1 MFSNLVAHSHLFAVS
16 GAGKTRLS
24 LEGLCQNW
32 GIYLSCR
39 AKLGGPSGS
48 GDIQEASRVFATMST
63 TKKLVEPSSSADQEK
78 NINAARRA
86 FSQLLCARIFV
97 LEKLLQKMP
106 SNTTAAV
113 ARRRWVLAQILP
125 PWYTQFDIF
134 VTVLKVIRGGDTNVL
149 DQIASDILKGLKERK
164 PSLFPSAKNLFVVVD
179 EAQVAA
185 QGEKGLEYYFRSGD
199 GANPRPILREI
210 IKSLDESGTFSG
222 VILSGTGLSL
232 GIVNTALSSVSAKN
246 IGKHEVFVDTGCFG
260 KEDPSHQSYIN
271 RYLKLSGNDSD
282 RRLLERMQ
290 YWLSGR

>member
-1 MFSNLVAHSHLFAVS
+1 M
-16 GAGKTRLS
+16 
-24 LEGLCQNW
+24 
-32 GIYLSCR
+32 
-39 AKLGGPSGS
+39 
-48 GDIQEASRVFATMST
+48 FATMST

-113 ARRRWVLAQILP
+113 ARRRWVFAQILP

-164 PSLFPSAKNLFVVVD
+164 PNLFPSAKNLFVVVD